1 MKVSKLKDYL
11 VFLGIG
17 ETQAETIL
25 STSTCY
31 QDLIDQVRD
40 YLTLIDAPVERKILQ
55 LKKVQNFYNLRV
67 IEGPKF

>member
-1 MKVSKLKDYL
+1 MKVSELKDFL
-11 VFLGIG
+11 IHLGIG

-40 YLTLIDAPVERKILQ
+40 YLTLIDAPVERAVIK
-55 LKKVQNFYNLRV
+55 LKKFIHN
-67 IEGPKF
+67 G

>member
-1 MKVSKLKDYL
+1 MKVTELKNFL
-11 VFLGIG
+11 VHLGIG

-55 LKKVQNFYNLRV
+55 LKNFIHN
-67 IEGPKF
+67 G

>member
-17 ETQAETIL
+17 EAQAETIL
-25 STSTCY
+25 STSTSY
-31 QDLIDQVRD
+31 QNLIDQVRD

-55 LKKVQNFYNLRV
+55 LKNF
-67 IEGPKF
+67 IHDFK

>member
-1 MKVSKLKDYL
+1 MKVTELKNFL
-11 VFLGIG
+11 VHLGIG
-17 ETQAETIL
+17 EAQAETML

-55 LKKVQNFYNLRV
+55 LKKFIHNER
-67 IEGPKF
+67 

>member
-25 STSTCY
+25 STSTSY

-55 LKKVQNFYNLRV
+55 LKNFIHN
-67 IEGPKF
+67 G

>member
-1 MKVSKLKDYL
+1 MKVTELKNFL
-11 VFLGIG
+11 VHLGIG

-55 LKKVQNFYNLRV
+55 LKKFIHN
-67 IEGPKF
+67 G